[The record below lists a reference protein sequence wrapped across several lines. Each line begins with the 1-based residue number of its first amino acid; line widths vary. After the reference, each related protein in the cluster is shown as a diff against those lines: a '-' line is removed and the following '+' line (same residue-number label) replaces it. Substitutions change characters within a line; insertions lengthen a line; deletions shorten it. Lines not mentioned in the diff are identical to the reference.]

1 MVSVIIPVYNS
12 AHLDD
17 TMRSVLSQTCRD
29 IEVICIDD
37 GSSDGSG
44 DELRR
49 WTEKDARVRV
59 ISQENRGVSMAR
71 NAGID
76 AAKGEWI
83 AFVDAGDVLREDALE
98 ILLKAAVEADAEVS
112 GAQNLVK
119 APEVGEVM
127 RLLGKAQSG
136 GGAIVLPDPLAD
148 IIRYKYICS
157 SVCNKLYR
165 RSAIGELRF
174 QPGIRFEDWPFVTKI
189 FGTIRRFALVKNA
202 LYGYVMTPGSATRSG
217 FSDLKI
223 KWYVSGIESVCE
235 FYAKRGALPRA
246 ALRRCAIAAGM
257 MLNKVWH
264 ARNELPE
271 LPPLALSEF
280 RRLVCERKILVWDV
294 PFKTLLRVCA
304 MRNPLLPVWGVAT
317 VLWVLASAFFT
328 LCYPVWTPDVVV
340 RYGPM
345 ADAFAAG
352 DWEMAFHPR
361 FGVLFQVLAGVVR
374 RIAVFDGLQSCQ
386 CVAAGFWAYSLVPL
400 WAVAKKVFGYRTA
413 LLCSAFL
420 IVAPTPFGLALD
432 GLRDDGR
439 LFAMLLCA
447 WAFLER
453 RTLAMAAGV
462 FVLLTLRIDS
472 YAIGTVL
479 AAVWCIRAAAEK
491 EWRKILLPA
500 ASWAAGTAAV
510 VAMVH
515 HYTGHWVPAI
525 QYIKYL
531 GRWL

>member
-1 MVSVIIPVYNS
+1 
-12 AHLDD
+12 
-17 TMRSVLSQTCRD
+17 MRSVLSQTYCD

-37 GSSDGSG
+37 GSTDGSG
-44 DELRR
+44 EELRR
-49 WTEKDARVRV
+49 WAEKDARVRV
-59 ISQENRGVSMAR
+59 ISQENRGLSMAR
-71 NAGID
+71 NAGLD

-98 ILLKAAVEADAEVS
+98 VLLKAAVDADAEVS

-119 APEVGEVM
+119 SPEIGEVM
-127 RLLGKAQSG
+127 SRLEKAKCG
-136 GGAIVLPDPLAD
+136 GGAIVIPDPLAD
-148 IIRYKYICS
+148 VIRYKYICS
-157 SVCNKLYR
+157 NAWNKLYR

-174 QPGIRFEDWPFVTKI
+174 QPGICFEDWPFVTKI
-189 FGTIRRFALVKNA
+189 FGTIRRFALVKDA
-202 LYGYVMTPGSATRSG
+202 LYGYVMTPGSITRSS
-217 FSDLKI
+217 FSDLKT
-223 KWYVSGIESVCE
+223 KGYVSGIESVCE
-235 FYAKRGALPRA
+235 FYSKRGALPRA

-280 RRLVCERKILVWDV
+280 RRLVRERKILVWDV
-294 PFKTLLRVCA
+294 PFKTLLRVFV
-304 MRNPLLPVWGVAT
+304 MRNPLLAVWGAAT
-317 VLWVLASAFFT
+317 VFWSLATAFFT
-328 LCYPVWTPDVVV
+328 SCYPVWTPDVVV

-361 FGVLFQVLAGVVR
+361 FGVLFQVLTGIVR
-374 RIAVFDGLQSCQ
+374 KISVFDGLQSCQ
-386 CVAAGFWAYSLVPL
+386 CVAAGFWAFSLVPL

-413 LLCSAFL
+413 LLCGAFL
-420 IVAPTPFGLALD
+420 LVAPTPFGLALD

-453 RTLAMAAGV
+453 RSLTMAIGV

-472 YAIGTVL
+472 YVIGTALVAAWVL
-479 AAVWCIRAAAEK
+479 GAAAK
-491 EWRKILLPA
+491 REWRKILLPA
-500 ASWAAGTAAV
+500 MSWVAGTAAV
-510 VAMVH
+510 VTMVH